1 MLRSIDMQ
9 QILLQ
14 TTVVEKVQQV
24 QQQHA
29 DVEKKLFAMHLQD
42 DLDQRKKVVQDAKEC
57 EKAVIREEDKGKK
70 QKGGKRLAPPTHAE
84 QEKQPLQEPL
94 GEREQGRIVDLIV

>member
-1 MLRSIDMQ
+1 MQ

-42 DLDQRKKVVQDAKEC
+42 DLDQRKKAVQDTKES
-57 EKAVIREEDKGKK
+57 EKAVIREEDKGKR
-70 QKGGKRLAPPTHAE
+70 QKSGKRLASPKDGE
-84 QEKQPLQEPL
+84 QGKQPVHETLE
-94 GEREQGRIVDLIV
+94 EREQGRIVDLIA

>member
-1 MLRSIDMQ
+1 MQ

-42 DLDQRKKVVQDAKEC
+42 DLDQRKKAVQDTKES
-57 EKAVIREEDKGKK
+57 EKAVIRGKDKGKR
-70 QKGGKRLAPPTHAE
+70 QKGGKRLASPVDSE
-84 QEKQPLQEPL
+84 QGKQPVHEPL
-94 GEREQGRIVDLIV
+94 EEREQGRIVDLIA